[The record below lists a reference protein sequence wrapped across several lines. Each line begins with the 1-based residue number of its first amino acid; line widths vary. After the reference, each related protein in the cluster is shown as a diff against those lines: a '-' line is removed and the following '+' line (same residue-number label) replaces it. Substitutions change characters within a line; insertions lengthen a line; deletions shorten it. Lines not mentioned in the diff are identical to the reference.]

1 MGLIH
6 QAELRNKAAKIIAQA
21 LEECSHPTLTQ
32 KEHEGNATAIIV
44 RLFEAGIDLA
54 AVDATSQTPQWCN
67 AFSDW
72 LAKKY
77 VGAVFT
83 YNGSGLGIHKRI
95 ADEQKEILEKFT
107 EYKSRG

>member
-1 MGLIH
+1 
-6 QAELRNKAAKIIAQA
+6 
-21 LEECSHPTLTQ
+21 
-32 KEHEGNATAIIV
+32 
-44 RLFEAGIDLA
+44 LFQAGIDLGE
-54 AVDATSQTPQWCN
+54 VDSTPPVPQWCH